1 MAFSAVVGTFAAAV
15 ALVPQAFAAS
25 LCMEDHDAVVPPAG
39 GSAEGDML
47 EIHECNGHAN
57 QKWEM
62 EESPGPLGWMNQI
75 SSDNLCLHVD
85 GDASDRSL
93 VDLVHCHT
101 LADYSD
107 QWYFLEGQIQSVKD
121 TSVCLDAYGD
131 GLEPSMSAGIVLQV
145 RTCNQQSWQMWG
157 YDSDQK
163 TIYLSDSRRLSEV
176 QSNESYVAV

>member
-1 MAFSAVVGTFAAAV
+1 MAFTAVVGAFAAAV
-15 ALVPQAFAAS
+15 ALVPQASAAS
-25 LCMEDHDAVVPPAG
+25 LCMDIPAG
-39 GSAEGDML
+39 SGQGDQVQIWGCM
-47 EIHECNGHAN
+47 EMGHAN

-62 EESPGPLGWMNQI
+62 EFEGHGAYQI
-75 SSDNLCLHVD
+75 SSDNLCLHVR
-85 GDASDRSL
+85 GDASDESL
-93 VDLVHCHT
+93 VDLVHCDT

-121 TSVCLDAYGD
+121 SSKCLDASD
-131 GLEPSMSAGIVLQV
+131 PMSAGNWLKVWS
-145 RTCNQQSWQMWG
+145 CNQQSQQTWG